1 MGEVSDSFLVFAKS
15 YKFRAQ
21 LDLSLNSECNGLCF
35 IQIGAVEVEISFII
49 CNQQLLRIL
58 PNTKPSVGNCKNSSK
73 TNISSLTTPI
83 SMQQK
88 LFYSELNDEFNC
100 TQN

>member
-1 MGEVSDSFLVFAKS
+1 MGEVSDSFLVFAKL

-21 LDLSLNSECNGLCF
+21 LDLSLNSKCNGLCF

-73 TNISSLTTPI
+73 INISSLTTPI
-83 SMQQK
+83 
-88 LFYSELNDEFNC
+88 
-100 TQN
+100 

>member
-1 MGEVSDSFLVFAKS
+1 MGEVSDSFLVFAKL

-73 TNISSLTTPI
+73 INISSLTTPI
-83 SMQQK
+83 
-88 LFYSELNDEFNC
+88 
-100 TQN
+100 